1 MVRDTLRRVGYAAV
15 ASAMLCAGSFAGAPA
30 AFALTEPV
38 FDPARDIAPP
48 DGVPAPPI
56 PMKQDSV
63 CVVSSVLENSQ
74 FASIPVNTVFQVPRL
89 NELAVGRGQTVA
101 VIDSGVNPN
110 VRLANLI
117 GGGDYIM
124 GGDGLNDCDHHGTL
138 IAGII
143 AARGAEGDGFVGV
156 APEATIL
163 SIRQTSGAFS
173 PDRPP
178 QGYDAV
184 AKSSSNLHSLAQA
197 IVHAANMGATV
208 INISVTACFDATIPV
223 DTSALAGALYY
234 AAVEKN
240 IVVVS
245 SAGNVN
251 NTCKQNPGPNASSP
265 SDPRGWGT
273 VQSVSLPSMWSQFV
287 LSVGGTSLTGETYPN
302 TMGGPWVDVA
312 APAINIVSLD
322 PSAGDRG
329 TLVNAQ
335 MKEGEAIPING
346 TSFAAAYVSGLAALV
361 REKYPDLTANQVI
374 ERIKKTA
381 HAPAGGMME
390 NLLGAGIVDPVAALT
405 DTVDA
410 SPKVAAGVPPRG
422 VSELPDAIKP
432 DTLAKDTAQYVMAG
446 SLALVTVLALVLL
459 AVRAGQRRKAGDEG
473 HTGVEIPEG
482 ASIE

>member
-1 MVRDTLRRVGYAAV
+1 MHRTLLRLSHLLLAAV
-15 ASAMLCAGSFAGAPA
+15 VFVIASLVGAGPASALA
-30 AFALTEPV
+30 EPV
-38 FDPARDIAPP
+38 FDPGRDTAPP
-48 DGVPAPPI
+48 DGVPAPPL

-63 CVVSSVLENSQ
+63 CVVSSILENSQ

-110 VRLANLI
+110 VRLPNLI
-117 GGGDYIM
+117 GGGDYVM
-124 GGDGLNDCDHHGTL
+124 GGDGLSDCDHHGTL

-184 AKSSSNLHSLAQA
+184 AKSASNLHSLAQA

-208 INISVTACFDATIPV
+208 INISVTACFDASIPV

-234 AAVEKN
+234 ASVEKDV
-240 IVVVS
+240 VVVS
-245 SAGNVN
+245 SAGNVGSS
-251 NTCKQNPGPNASSP
+251 CKQNPGPSPSSP

-329 TLVNAQ
+329 SLVNAQ

-346 TSFAAAYVSGLAALV
+346 TSFAAAYVSGLAALI
-361 REKYPDLTANQVI
+361 REKYPHLTANQVMD
-374 ERIKKTA
+374 RIKNTA
-381 HAPAGGMME
+381 HAPAAGMME

-405 DTVDA
+405 DTIDPG
-410 SPKVAAGVPPRG
+410 PKVAPGVPPRG
-422 VSELPDAIKP
+422 VSEIVDALPE
-432 DTLAKDTAQYVMAG
+432 DTMAKDTAKYVMA
-446 SLALVTVLALVLL
+446 SALGGTVVLALVLL
-459 AVRAGQRRKAGDEG
+459 AVRAGQRRRAGTEG
-473 HTGVEIPEG
+473 NNAGVEVPHEV
-482 ASIE
+482 SIE

>member
-1 MVRDTLRRVGYAAV
+1 MHSLSRRLAHLSLAAALFGIGSLAGASP
-15 ASAMLCAGSFAGAPA
+15 ASAIA
-30 AFALTEPV
+30 EPV
-38 FDPARDIAPP
+38 FDPGRDVAPP

-56 PMKQDSV
+56 AMKQDSV

-110 VRLANLI
+110 VRLPNLI
-117 GGGDYIM
+117 GGGDYVM
-124 GGDGLNDCDHHGTL
+124 GGDGLSDCDHHGTL

-184 AKSSSNLHSLAQA
+184 AQSASNLHSLAQA

-208 INISVTACFDATIPV
+208 INISVTACFDASIPV

-240 IVVVS
+240 VVVVS
-245 SAGNVN
+245 SAGNIGSS
-251 NTCKQNPGPNASSP
+251 CKQNPGPNPSSP

-273 VQSVSLPSMWSQFV
+273 VESVSLPSMWSQFV

-329 TLVNAQ
+329 SLVNAQ

-346 TSFAAAYVSGLAALV
+346 TSFAAAYVSGLAALI
-361 REKYPDLTANQVI
+361 REKYPNLTANQVMD
-374 ERIKKTA
+374 RIKNTA
-381 HAPAGGMME
+381 HAPAAGMME

-405 DTVDA
+405 DTIDPG
-410 SPKVAAGVPPRG
+410 PKVAPGVPPRG
-422 VSELPDAIKP
+422 VSEIADAAP
-432 DTLAKDTAQYVMAG
+432 LDTMAKDTAKYVMAG
-446 SLALVTVLALVLL
+446 SIGGTMVLALVLL
-459 AVRAGQRRKAGDEG
+459 AVRAGQRRRA
-473 HTGVEIPEG
+473 GVEGSNAGVDVPPGVEV
-482 ASIE
+482 E